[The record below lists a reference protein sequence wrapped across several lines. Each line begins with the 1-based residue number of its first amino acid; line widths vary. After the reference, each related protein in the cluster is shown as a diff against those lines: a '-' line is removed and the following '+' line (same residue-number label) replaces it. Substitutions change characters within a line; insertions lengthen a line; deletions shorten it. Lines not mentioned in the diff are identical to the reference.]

1 MLIGAIDVRRLF
13 ARLGLNTTEDPIFE
27 GDRGLVE
34 HLAHEIGHAISLG
47 LAIGPGVDKA
57 IEITLMRDCSPC
69 KQIREEALV
78 LAAEAITL
86 PRLGVHF
93 EEHEPGQT
101 MRDAAEVQG
110 VPDHIYWTAFGSRDA
125 AALGVRVLRYLG
137 RRAGAGRRS

>member
-1 MLIGAIDVRRLF
+1 MLIGAVDVQRLF
-13 ARLGLNTTEDPIFE
+13 ARLGLNTAEDPIFE

-34 HLAHEIGHAISLG
+34 HLAHEIGHALSLG
-47 LAIGPGVDKA
+47 LTPSRGVDKA
-57 IEITLMRDCSPC
+57 IALTLNGLPKRG
-69 KQIREEALV
+69 QILEEALV
-78 LAAEAITL
+78 LAAEAVTL

-125 AALGVRVLRYLG
+125 AELGVRVLRYLG
-137 RRAGAGRRS
+137 RRAGCGRRA